1 LGVNDTSVAMVIA
14 SNLSSLIT
22 YMWFH
27 RFQDIKTSHSR
38 VTPALNTL
46 GLFQQVQTS
55 DVEQSSDREETSKAP
70 DMWLGTLRT
79 QMQVAEEAQSSII
92 HHEIDQPLPASP
104 RSTSFPVTKVPL
116 SYTC

>member
-22 YMWFH
+22 TCGFIA
-27 RFQDIKTSHSR
+27 FKILKESHSR

-79 QMQVAEEAQSSII
+79 QMQVAEETQSSII
-92 HHEIDQPLPASP
+92 HHEIHPPCQHRHGAQAFLS
-104 RSTSFPVTKVPL
+104 RKSSFIHV
-116 SYTC
+116 